1 MSFSGFSFILWRML
15 EIITLIPT
23 LGMLAWFVHFYDSS
37 NQRTPTEIL
46 VLFIVSVLGAAWA
59 IGTLFLYTRAKHS
72 AGFVAFVDLLFVGAF
87 IGAVVTLRD
96 MAKAD
101 CTSWDR
107 TGVYNVDLGIVT
119 VSGNK
124 WGLHTNK
131 LCAMLKACFAFG
143 IMNCIFFFITFVLA
157 LLVHRHHESR
167 DRVVVKRETSH
178 VSRHGH
184 RSHRSRSPRHSH
196 HSRRTSSHYV

>member
-1 MSFSGFSFILWRML
+1 MSFSGFSFILWRMM

-23 LGMLAWFVHFYDSS
+23 LGMLAWFVHFYDSTF
-37 NQRTPTEIL
+37 QRTPTSIL

-87 IGAVVTLRD
+87 IGSVYALRD
-96 MAKAD
+96 IAKAD
-101 CTSWDR
+101 CSSWDR
-107 TGVYNVDLGIVT
+107 TGTFSIDLGFLT
-119 VSGNK
+119 ATGNR

-143 IMNCIFFFITFVLA
+143 IM
-157 LLVHRHHESR
+157 
-167 DRVVVKRETSH
+167 
-178 VSRHGH
+178 
-184 RSHRSRSPRHSH
+184 
-196 HSRRTSSHYV
+196 